1 MNFTKRETRKDT
13 MNELINITVNDNHE
27 PVVSGRDLHKVLE
40 IKTQYTKWLE
50 RMSEYGFVENEDFM
64 AISQKRLTAQGN
76 QLDVSTQTIHSSFV
90 CVNNFR

>member
-1 MNFTKRETRKDT
+1 MNFTKRETRKGA

-50 RMSEYGFVENEDFM
+50 R
-64 AISQKRLTAQGN
+64 IW
-76 QLDVSTQTIHSSFV
+76 
-90 CVNNFR
+90 FR